1 MCFIR
6 LHRWFYWLV
15 PINSTRM
22 CSTNENPFDP
32 RFYSSD
38 SNPSRVRV
46 SGSASDK
53 SKRCSRCSF
62 LLLYECSYVN
72 LQLNMCANLIKN
84 DKKSQKQKHVHAIHF
99 IDFEFSIMFV
109 FIALTHSPFLEMQ
122 ILNEMQAHH
131 QFFTI
136 LLYTLLNLYFYESS
150 YPPRIPRFFFDTLN
164 SWVIK
169 PTLAM
174 ENVLTQLLMHT
185 QHTLMVPGILHSENC
200 KIVK

>member
-15 PINSTRM
+15 PINSTSM
-22 CSTNENPFDP
+22 CSTNENPFVP

-72 LQLNMCANLIKN
+72 LQLNMCANMIKN
-84 DKKSQKQKHVHAIHF
+84 EEKSQKQKHVHAIHF
-99 IDFEFSIMFV
+99 IDFEFSIIFV
-109 FIALTHSPFLEMQ
+109 FIALTHSLNVFRNAKFEWDASASPIFHDITIHFTKFIFLW
-122 ILNEMQAHH
+122 IIVSSAH
-131 QFFTI
+131 FAIF
-136 LLYTLLNLYFYESS
+136 LRY
-150 YPPRIPRFFFDTLN
+150 
-164 SWVIK
+164 IK
-169 PTLAM
+169 
-174 ENVLTQLLMHT
+174 
-185 QHTLMVPGILHSENC
+185 
-200 KIVK
+200 